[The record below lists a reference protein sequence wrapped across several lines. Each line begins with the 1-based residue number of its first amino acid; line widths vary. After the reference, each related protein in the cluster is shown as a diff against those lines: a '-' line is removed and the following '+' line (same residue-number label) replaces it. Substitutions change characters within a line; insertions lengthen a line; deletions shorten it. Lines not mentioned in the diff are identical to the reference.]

1 MKKHLLIILGM
12 TALLLAGCT
21 KSNIVSGGPA
31 EPIFETRND
40 IQLDW
45 KQIGDDLDETFLDNE
60 EYPMA
65 VSINYNAEQEGV
77 LSMTLMVKEGT
88 TPEDAVV
95 FADAVVRTLNDEASI
110 QDFSIEASTEKS
122 YGGYF
127 DKTTLELIVMP
138 DGMMEDKSTWLVDM
152 TIPAGSNEP
161 IVPKEGAAAMET
173 TAEGDGAEADGAEET
188 GAEANSAK

>member
-1 MKKHLLIILGM
+1 
-12 TALLLAGCT
+12 
-21 KSNIVSGGPA
+21 
-31 EPIFETRND
+31 
-40 IQLDW
+40 
-45 KQIGDDLDETFLDNE
+45 
-60 EYPMA
+60 MA

-188 GAEANSAK
+188 CAEANSAK